1 MPKGM
6 TDNDKEEL
14 EEQDLEPEEG
24 SNNLPESPASANMVC
39 WIDGFRTQFTV
50 RDEQVK
56 EVVKR
61 IEYLINEYAKKKGWK
76 PTWKEEPEDKPETP
90 REEPKKEVRRASEKQ
105 LKYLADLMGRTRNE
119 EFDKEYADKPAWE
132 VSKLI
137 KQYQK

>member
-1 MPKGM
+1 MAKEL

-14 EEQDLEPEEG
+14 EEQDLEPEGES

-61 IEYLINEYAKKKGWK
+61 IEYLINDYAKPKGWK
-76 PTWKEEPEDKPETP
+76 PSWKQEPEDK
-90 REEPKKEVRRASEKQ
+90 EEKPKEKPKTKSCNECGGTRTLKTGVTKGKKWAAWFCENKECPPDWVN
-105 LKYLADLMGRTRNE
+105 L
-119 EFDKEYADKPAWE
+119 
-132 VSKLI
+132 SK
-137 KQYQK
+137 K